1 MESQTQFFYTESLV
15 AYIVLQC
22 RLSKSLLSLWSRFS
36 CSYTESQRWAR
47 ILGFAFPRSRVPA
60 LPRSRVLCILGT
72 RARGNANFVQE
83 RGNMERERIGMLI
96 SRSCGE
102 I

>member
-1 MESQTQFFYTESLV
+1 MDPDPQHCCEVIKLIGTV
-15 AYIVLQC
+15 D
-22 RLSKSLLSLWSRFS
+22 LSRV
-36 CSYTESQRWAR
+36 EDPRAGR
-47 ILGFAFPRSRVPA
+47 AFLDLRSRVPG
-60 LPRSRVLCILGT
+60 ILGT